1 MKKGLFYCINFER
14 RGVNMIQVKTEL
26 PEIFESFAEARQ
38 NGFLAMKKLK
48 DNGKGVVGQFCT
60 YTPLEIFMAGGLI
73 SVGLCST
80 SDETIP
86 EAEKVLPSNLC
97 PLIKSSY
104 GFAITD
110 KCPYMYFSDLVVG
123 ETTCDGKVKMYELLA
138 KKKNVHVLE
147 LPRRQNTPE
156 AKALW
161 KAELGRLK
169 ERVEKDFDVVITD
182 DDLRDAI
189 RRKNIERSLLKELYE
204 LSLMT
209 PPPITG
215 LRQLQILFG
224 SQFKFD
230 WDEKVAEI
238 RNTIDTIKDAYQRG
252 ERPVSEDAPRILIT
266 GCPMGGVT
274 EKVVKVIEESGAVV
288 VAFENCTG
296 AKQMDRQCREEGDPL
311 TNIAEHYLQ
320 IGCSVMTPN
329 PNRFEFLERL
339 CEQFKVDGVV
349 EMTLQACHTYAIEAH
364 SVKEFLQKKDIPY
377 LQLETDYGTADI
389 GQLLTRAGAFVEML

>member
-1 MKKGLFYCINFER
+1 MR
-14 RGVNMIQVKTEL
+14 TEL
-26 PEIFESFAEARQ
+26 PQVFDSFAEARQ
-38 NGFLAMKKLK
+38 NGFLAMKKIK
-48 DNGKGVVGQFCT
+48 DSGKGVVGQFCT
-60 YTPLEIFMAGGLI
+60 YTPLEIFMAADLV

-86 EAEKVLPSNLC
+86 DAEKVLPSNLC

-123 ETTCDGKVKMYELLA
+123 ETTCDGKVKMYELLGQE
-138 KKKNVHVLE
+138 KNVHILE
-147 LPRRQNTPE
+147 LPRRQDTPE

-161 KAELGRLK
+161 YAELKRLK
-169 ERVEKDFDVVITD
+169 ERVEHDFSVTITD
-182 DDLRDAI
+182 EDLLDAI
-189 RRKNIERSLLKELYE
+189 RRRNIERSLLKELYE
-204 LSLMT
+204 LSTMT

-230 WDEKVAEI
+230 WDEKVKELRGAI
-238 RNTIDTIKDAYQRG
+238 NRIQAAYASG
-252 ERPVSEDAPRILIT
+252 ERPVAENAPRILIT

-274 EKVVKVIEESGAVV
+274 EKVVKVIEDAGAVV

-320 IGCSVMTPN
+320 IGCSVMTPDA
-329 PNRFEFLERL
+329 NRFELLDRL
-339 CEQFKVDGVV
+339 CGQFKVDGVV
-349 EMTLQACHTYAIEAH
+349 EMTLQACHTYAVEAY
-364 SVKEFLQKKDIPY
+364 SVKAYLQEKNIPY

-389 GQLLTRAGAFVEML
+389 GQLSTRAGAFVEML

>member
-1 MKKGLFYCINFER
+1 MIER
-14 RGVNMIQVKTEL
+14 KTEL
-26 PEIFESFAEARQ
+26 PQIFESFAEARQ
-38 NGFLAMKKLK
+38 NGFIAMKKIK
-48 DNGKGVVGQFCT
+48 DSGKGVVGQFCT
-60 YTPLEIFMAGGLI
+60 YTPLEIFMAAGLV

-138 KKKNVHVLE
+138 QIKNVHILE
-147 LPRRQNTPE
+147 LPRRQDTPE

-161 KAELGRLK
+161 RAELVRLK
-169 ERVEKDFDVVITD
+169 ERVEKDFGVTITD
-182 DDLRDAI
+182 DNLRDAI
-189 RRKNIERSLLKELYE
+189 RRRNIERKLLKELYE
-204 LSLMT
+204 LSTMT

-224 SQFKFD
+224 AQFKFD
-230 WDEKVAEI
+230 WDMKVAEI
-238 RNTIDTIKDAYQRG
+238 QNAIDSIRAAYAAG
-252 ERPVSEDAPRILIT
+252 ERPVSETAPRILIT

-274 EKVVKVIEESGAVV
+274 EKVVKVLEGAGAVV
-288 VAFENCTG
+288 VVFENCTG
-296 AKQMDRQCREEGDPL
+296 AKQLDRQCPEEGDPL
-311 TNIAEHYLQ
+311 TSIAEHYLQ
-320 IGCSVMTPN
+320 IGCAVMTPDN
-329 PNRFEFLERL
+329 NRFVLLERL
-339 CEQFKVDGVV
+339 CEQFQVDGVV
-349 EMTLQACHTYAIEAH
+349 EMTLQACHPYAVEAH
-364 SVKEFLQKKDIPY
+364 AVKAFMQKKGIPY

-389 GQLLTRAGAFVEML
+389 GQLSTRAGAFVEML

>member
-1 MKKGLFYCINFER
+1 MIER
-14 RGVNMIQVKTEL
+14 NTEL
-26 PEIFESFAEARQ
+26 PQIFESFAAARQ
-38 NGFLAMKKLK
+38 NGFLGMKKVK
-48 DNGKGVVGQFCT
+48 DSGKGVVGQFCT
-60 YTPLEIFMAGGLI
+60 YTPLEIFMAAGLV

-80 SDETIP
+80 SDEAIP

-138 KKKNVHVLE
+138 KIKNVHILE
-147 LPRRQNTPE
+147 LPRRQDTPE

-161 KAELGRLK
+161 RAELKRLK
-169 ERVEKDFDVVITD
+169 ERVEKDFSVTITD
-182 DDLRDAI
+182 DNLRDAI
-189 RRKNIERSLLKELYE
+189 RRRNIERRLLKEMYE
-204 LSLMT
+204 LNTMT

-215 LRQLQILFG
+215 FRQLQILFG

-238 RNTIDTIKDAYQRG
+238 RNAIDSIRAAYAAG
-252 ERPVSEDAPRILIT
+252 ERPVSEAAPRILIT

-274 EKVVKVIEESGAVV
+274 EKVIKVLEEAGAAVV
-288 VAFENCTG
+288 VFENCTG
-296 AKQMDRQCREEGDPL
+296 AKQMDRQCPEEGDPL
-311 TNIAEHYLQ
+311 TNIADHYLQ
-320 IGCSVMTPN
+320 IGCAVMTPDN
-329 PNRFEFLERL
+329 NRLVLLERL
-339 CEQFKVDGVV
+339 CEQFQVDGVV
-349 EMTLQACHTYAIEAH
+349 EMTLQACHPYAVEAH
-364 SVKEFLQKKDIPY
+364 SIKEFMQKKGIPY

-389 GQLLTRAGAFVEML
+389 GQLSTRAGAFVEML

>member
-1 MKKGLFYCINFER
+1 MLQR
-14 RGVNMIQVKTEL
+14 RTEL
-26 PEIFESFAEARQ
+26 PQIFESFAEARQ
-38 NGFLAMKKLK
+38 AGFLAMKQLK

-60 YTPLEIFMAGGLI
+60 YTPQEIFMAVDLV
-73 SVGLCST
+73 SVALCST

-110 KCPYMYFSDLVVG
+110 KCPYTYFSDLVVG

-138 KKKNVHVLE
+138 KIKNVHILE
-147 LPRRQNTPE
+147 LPRRQDTTE

-161 KAELGRLK
+161 RAELVRLK
-169 ERVEKDFDVVITD
+169 ERVEKDFGVTVTD
-182 DDLRDAI
+182 DGLREAI
-189 RRKNIERSLLKELYE
+189 RRRNIERTLLKELYE
-204 LSLMT
+204 LSMMT

-224 SQFKFD
+224 SQFKFN

-238 RNTIDTIKDAYQRG
+238 RGAIDGIKEAYNAG
-252 ERPVSEDAPRILIT
+252 ERPVPESAPRILVT

-274 EKVVKVIEESGAVV
+274 EKVVKVIEDAGAAVV
-288 VAFENCTG
+288 VFENCTG
-296 AKQMDRQCREEGDPL
+296 AKQMDRQCREDGDPL
-311 TNIAEHYLQ
+311 TNIAEYYLQ
-320 IGCSVMTPN
+320 IGCSIMTPDN
-329 PNRFEFLERL
+329 NRFELLTRL
-339 CEQFKVDGVV
+339 CEQFKIDGVV
-349 EMTLQACHTYAIEAH
+349 EMTLQACHTYAVEAFSIKAH
-364 SVKEFLQKKDIPY
+364 LHEKNIPY

-389 GQLLTRAGAFVEML
+389 GQLSTRAGAFVEML

>member
-1 MKKGLFYCINFER
+1 
-14 RGVNMIQVKTEL
+14 
-26 PEIFESFAEARQ
+26 
-38 NGFLAMKKLK
+38 
-48 DNGKGVVGQFCT
+48 
-60 YTPLEIFMAGGLI
+60 MAADLV

-86 EAEKVLPSNLC
+86 EAEKALPSNLC

-110 KCPYMYFSDLVVG
+110 KCPYTYFSDLVVG

-138 KKKNVHVLE
+138 KIKNVHILE
-147 LPRRQNTPE
+147 LPRRQDTAE

-161 KAELGRLK
+161 RAELVRLK
-169 ERVEKDFDVVITD
+169 ERVEKDFGVTITD
-182 DDLRDAI
+182 GKLLEAI
-189 RRKNIERSLLKELYE
+189 RRRNVERALLKELYE
-204 LSLMT
+204 LSMLT

-215 LRQLQILFG
+215 LRQLQVLFG
-224 SQFKFD
+224 SQFKFN

-238 RNTIDTIKDAYQRG
+238 RGAIDSIKEAYDAG
-252 ERPVSEDAPRILIT
+252 ERPVPESAPRILIT

-274 EKVVKVIEESGAVV
+274 EKVVKVVEEAGAAVV
-288 VAFENCTG
+288 VFENCTG

-311 TNIAEHYLQ
+311 TNIADYYLK
-320 IGCSVMTPN
+320 IGCSVMTPDN
-329 PNRFEFLERL
+329 NRFELLDRL

-349 EMTLQACHTYAIEAH
+349 EMTLQACHTYAVEAYSIKAH
-364 SVKEFLQKKDIPY
+364 LHEKNIPY

-389 GQLLTRAGAFVEML
+389 GQLSTRAGAFVEML

>member
-1 MKKGLFYCINFER
+1 
-14 RGVNMIQVKTEL
+14 MIQMKTEL
-26 PEIFESFAEARQ
+26 PRIFDSFAEARQ
-38 NGFLAMKKLK
+38 NGFLAMKEIK
-48 DNGKGVVGQFCT
+48 DSGKGVVGQFCT
-60 YTPLEIFMAGGLI
+60 YTPLEIFMAADLV

-123 ETTCDGKVKMYELLA
+123 ETTCDGKVKMYELLGQD
-138 KKKNVHVLE
+138 KNVHILE
-147 LPRRQNTPE
+147 LPRRQDTPE
-156 AKALW
+156 AQALW
-161 KAELGRLK
+161 RAELVRLK
-169 ERVEKDFDVVITD
+169 ERVEHDFGVTITD
-182 DDLRDAI
+182 EKLQEAI
-189 RRKNIERSLLKELYE
+189 RQRNIERKLLKELYE
-204 LSLMT
+204 LSVMT

-224 SQFKFD
+224 AQFKFN
-230 WDEKVAEI
+230 WEQKVAEI
-238 RNTIDTIKDAYQRG
+238 REAIDNIRAEYDAG
-252 ERPVSEDAPRILIT
+252 ERPVPETAPRILIT

-274 EKVVKVIEESGAVV
+274 EKVVKVIEDAGAVV

-311 TNIAEHYLQ
+311 TNIADHYLQ
-320 IGCSVMTPN
+320 IGCSVMTPDR
-329 PNRFEFLERL
+329 NRFELLDRL

-364 SVKEFLQKKDIPY
+364 TVKAHLQEKNIPY

-389 GQLLTRAGAFVEML
+389 GQLSTRSGAFVEML

>member
-1 MKKGLFYCINFER
+1 MVER
-14 RGVNMIQVKTEL
+14 RVEL
-26 PEIFESFAEARQ
+26 PEIFEGFAQARQ
-38 NGFLAMKKLK
+38 NGFMAMKKIK
-48 DNGKGVVGQFCT
+48 DQGKGVVGQFCT
-60 YTPLEIFMAGGLI
+60 YTPLEIFMAADLV

-138 KKKNVHVLE
+138 EEKNVHILE
-147 LPRRQNTPE
+147 LPRRQDTEE

-161 KAELGRLK
+161 RAELVRLK
-169 ERVEKDFDVVITD
+169 ARVERDFGVTITD
-182 DDLRDAI
+182 DQLREAI
-189 RRKNIERSLLKELYE
+189 RKRNTERRLLKEIYE
-204 LSLMT
+204 LSAMT

-215 LRQLQILFG
+215 LRQLQVLFG

-230 WDEKVAEI
+230 FDEKVAELAQAKE
-238 RNTIDTIKDAYQRG
+238 TILKEYEAG
-252 ERPVSEDAPRILIT
+252 ERPVAEDAPRILVT

-274 EKVVKVIEESGAVV
+274 EKVVRVIEEAGAVV
-288 VAFENCTG
+288 VVYENCTG
-296 AKQMDRQCREEGDPL
+296 AKQMDRQCKEEGDPL

-320 IGCSVMTPN
+320 IGCSVMTPDT
-329 PNRFEFLERL
+329 NRFELLDRL

-349 EMTLQACHTYAIEAH
+349 EMTLSACHTYAVEAFSIKRH
-364 SVKEFLQKKDIPY
+364 LQSKGIPY
-377 LQLETDYGTADI
+377 LQMETDYGTADI
-389 GQLLTRAGAFVEML
+389 GQLSTRAGAFVEML